1 MTPTSAIPV
10 RVIPSRK
17 TDRGTEFNFQQ
28 GSWGTSLPQL
38 PCDLISTTP
47 YGGIIITASL
57 GLLGVLLNA
66 FLKRVRAGEEERPSY
81 RMPGAPFTNYISLAF
96 FAIVVAS
103 NVTSTNGR
111 WTLALFGVVVVAMV
125 CGWYA
130 IRGKFSSNDEAPRQ
144 LGE

>member
-1 MTPTSAIPV
+1 MRLNKHHVP
-10 RVIPSRK
+10 
-17 TDRGTEFNFQQ
+17 D
-28 GSWGTSLPQL
+28 
-38 PCDLISTTP
+38 
-47 YGGIIITASL
+47 GGIIITASL

-66 FLKRVRAGEEERPSY
+66 FLKRVRAGKEERPSY

-103 NVTSTNGR
+103 NVTSTNGG

-130 IRGKFSSNDEAPRQ
+130 IRGKFSSNDEAPRH